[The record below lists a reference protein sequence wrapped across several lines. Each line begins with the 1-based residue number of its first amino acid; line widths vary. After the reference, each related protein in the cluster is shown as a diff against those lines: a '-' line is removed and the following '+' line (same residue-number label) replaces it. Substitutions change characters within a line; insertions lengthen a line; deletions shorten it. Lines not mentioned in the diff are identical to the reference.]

1 MGTTAGGVGR
11 KRGDVRAFRACYGL
25 DFCSGRGWT
34 LFGGADTGGGQGD
47 DRGAPRVGRVT
58 HWKVCTKAGD
68 AVAWAVAASFGSV
81 CILGAF

>member
-1 MGTTAGGVGR
+1 MGLTSALDEAGRSLAVLILAGGR
-11 KRGDVRAFRACYGL
+11 
-25 DFCSGRGWT
+25 
-34 LFGGADTGGGQGD
+34 GD